1 MPTLTAPD
9 GTLLVYDMYEPATPR
24 AAVLVLHGWSDHAGR
39 WRDVGER
46 LCAAGYSSYVLD
58 LRGHGRSGGRR
69 GYLSRFSQ
77 LLGDLQ
83 AFRRVVRLRTDRPQL
98 LLGTSFGGLVALRYL
113 ETQPSD
119 AIAGAVVVSPW
130 LGLAF
135 RPPAWQRLIGR
146 VFADLWPT
154 LPLPA
159 RLDADTLSRDP
170 AVNEAY
176 AADPAVHGVMTPG
189 AWREIQWAQRA
200 VPADSHRIE
209 TPLLFL
215 LAGEE
220 SGALIEP
227 SEEAIVRLEGE
238 LGDTKDKYLRLA
250 AEYDNFKKRS
260 VKERTELWQRAQ
272 ADLVQ
277 RLVDALDDLARFAH
291 VDPAQTDAK
300 TIHDGVDMVERK
312 MWKVLEAAGVTR
324 VDQVGV
330 PFDPHVHE
338 AVTTQP
344 ADHPAKDHTVGAV
357 LQPGYRMGDALI
369 RPARV
374 IVLQW
379 QGDQGRG
386 SGDGK

>member
-215 LAGEE
+215 LAGEDRVVDAYLARAFAD
-220 SGALIEP
+220 SLKGAVL
-227 SEEAIVRLEGE
+227 VRWYAEMHHEVLHDPQRDTAF
-238 LGDTKDKYLRLA
+238 GDVLA
-250 AEYDNFKKRS
+250 FF
-260 VKERTELWQRAQ
+260 

-300 TIHDGVDMVERK
+300 TIHDGVAIVERK
-312 MWKVLEAAGVTR
+312 VWKALEGAGVSR

-338 AVTTQP
+338 AVTTQS
-344 ADHPAKDHTVGAV
+344 ADHPARDHTVGAV
-357 LQPGYRMGDALI
+357 LQPGYRMGETLL

-374 IVLQW
+374 TLLQW
-379 QGDQGRG
+379 QGEAARG
-386 SGDGK
+386 GGGGAEQA